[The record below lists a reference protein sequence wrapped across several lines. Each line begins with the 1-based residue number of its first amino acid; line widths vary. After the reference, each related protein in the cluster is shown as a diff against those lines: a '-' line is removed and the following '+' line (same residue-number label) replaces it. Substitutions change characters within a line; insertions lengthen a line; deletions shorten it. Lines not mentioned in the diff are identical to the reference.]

1 MTEGDER
8 MSQKLRFSILDYNT
22 DEKVVLEIIDAPE
35 PITASD
41 ILQYFIR
48 FCIAAGYQMGSVD
61 DVIVE
66 YAQNVTYSGMIDVP
80 EDDNSE
86 E

>member
-1 MTEGDER
+1 

-41 ILQYFIR
+41 MLEYFIR
-48 FCIAAGYQMGSVD
+48 FCIVAGYQMGSVV

-66 YAQNVTYSGMIDVP
+66 YAQNVAYSGIDDP

>member
-1 MTEGDER
+1 
-8 MSQKLRFSILDYNT
+8 MSHKIRFSILDYNT

-41 ILQYFIR
+41 MLEYFIR
-48 FCIAAGYQMGSVD
+48 FCIVAGYQMGSVE

-80 EDDNSE
+80 EDDKSE

>member
-1 MTEGDER
+1 

-41 ILQYFIR
+41 MLEYFIR
-48 FCIAAGYQMGSVD
+48 FCIVAGYQMGSVE

-80 EDDNSE
+80 EDDKSE